1 MNKTKRKILDKAQE
15 MFNAA
20 GVKETTLRKIA
31 LALSI
36 SQGNLNYHFKT
47 KDEIIHSLY
56 FELVDKMDE
65 EMKTIL
71 HEQPLLSF
79 LFESSYTS
87 MACFYEYR
95 FLMKDFYKILN
106 ASSELKSH
114 YMGLQKLRSQQYE
127 QLFGA
132 LVQTGIMRTALFDNE
147 YSRLFER
154 MNILGDNW
162 IQVEGLFDGKS
173 EAFVPYYHR
182 LLFEAIFPYLTAEGR
197 DVYDQIS
204 KPS

>member
-15 MFNAA
+15 MFNAE

-65 EMKTIL
+65 EMKSIL

-79 LFESSYTS
+79 LYESTFTS
-87 MACFYEYR
+87 MTCFYEYR
-95 FLMKDFYKILN
+95 FLMKDLYKILG
-106 ASSELKSH
+106 ASDELQSH
-114 YMGLQKLRSQQYE
+114 YMGLQKIRAEQYQ

-132 LVQTGIMRTALFDNE
+132 LVQNGIMRTESFENE
-147 YSRLFER
+147 YSRFYQR
-154 MNILGDNW
+154 MHILGDNW
-162 IQVEGLFDGKS
+162 INVEGLFEGDGA
-173 EAFVPYYHR
+173 AFVRYYHG
-182 LLFEAIFPYLTAEGR
+182 LLFETIYPYLTDEGR
-197 DVYDQIS
+197 VAYDKIDKS
-204 KPS
+204 V